1 MIEESEEKQAELK
14 KALKSKTIGVLM
26 GGLSTEREVSLRT
39 GKACAEA
46 LESLGYRVVRIDVQR
61 DVAQRL
67 LDEKIGAAF
76 IALHGRYGEDGCIQ
90 GLLESMGIPYTGS
103 GVLASA
109 MGMNKIVSK
118 RIFEDHGLRTA
129 KDCVLK
135 AADVPAFRGAAQ
147 LPFPLPAVVKP
158 SCEGSSVGVSIAHNE
173 AELAKAIDE
182 ASRLKGD
189 ILIEQFIQGRE
200 IQAAVL
206 DGEALGA
213 IEIVPE
219 HGFYDYAAKYEV
231 HTTRYLFPAPIPADQ
246 YEAACALALG
256 AHRALGCSGASRSD
270 MILTEDGT
278 LYLLEL
284 NSLPG
289 MTATS
294 LLPKIAAGRGIGFA
308 DLCERLLLG
317 ASLKA

>member
-1 MIEESEEKQAELK
+1 MVEKSEQRASLR
-14 KALKSKTIGVLM
+14 SKTIGVLM

-46 LESLGYRVVRIDVQR
+46 LSSLGYVVRSIDVQR
-61 DVAQRL
+61 DVAARL
-67 LDEKIGAAF
+67 AAEKIDVAF

-90 GLLESMGIPYTGS
+90 GLLEALGIAYTGS

-109 MGMNKIVSK
+109 MGMNKVVSK
-118 RIFEDHGLRTA
+118 HVFAAHGLPVA
-129 KDCVLK
+129 PDLVLK
-135 AADVPAFRGAAQ
+135 NPAGLTSFRGAAD
-147 LPFPLPAVVKP
+147 LPFALPAVVKP
-158 SCEGSSVGVSIAHNE
+158 SGEGSSVGVAIAHTD
-173 AELAKAIDE
+173 AELLAAVE
-182 ASRLKGD
+182 AASQLKGD
-189 ILIEQFIQGRE
+189 VLIEQFIAGRE

-219 HGFYDYAAKYEV
+219 RAFYDYAAKYEV

-246 YEAACALALG
+246 YERACRLALD
-256 AHRALGCSGASRSD
+256 AHRALGCDGATRSD
-270 MILTEDGT
+270 LILAPDGE

-294 LLPKIAAGRGIGFA
+294 LLPKIAAGKGIDFPA
-308 DLCERLLLG
+308 LCERLLLG
-317 ASLKA
+317 ASLKG